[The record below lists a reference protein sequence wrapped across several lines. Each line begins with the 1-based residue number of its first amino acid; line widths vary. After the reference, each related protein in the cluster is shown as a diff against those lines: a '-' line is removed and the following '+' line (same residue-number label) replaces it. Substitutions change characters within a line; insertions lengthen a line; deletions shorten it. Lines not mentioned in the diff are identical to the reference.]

1 MTNPPFENLQL
12 EIQVLK
18 GERRT
23 VACSPMIEKSI
34 RNELAAHGLTDL
46 IAVVVM
52 STLPRD
58 HIIIV
63 EPDRKNRRMLQ
74 KMGRKH

>member
-1 MTNPPFENLQL
+1 MTSPFENLQL
-12 EIQVLK
+12 EVQVLK

-23 VACSPMIEKSI
+23 VACSPMIENSI

-58 HIIIV
+58 QIIVV

-74 KMGRKH
+74 KMGRKR